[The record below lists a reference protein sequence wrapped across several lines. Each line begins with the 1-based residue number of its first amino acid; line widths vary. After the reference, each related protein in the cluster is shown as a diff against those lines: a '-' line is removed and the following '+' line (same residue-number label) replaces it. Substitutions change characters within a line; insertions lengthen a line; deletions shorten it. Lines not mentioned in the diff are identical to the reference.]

1 MSATEALAFLG
12 RRLRGP
18 VGSRGSRP
26 NARLTETVSGP
37 QEVTAGI
44 DLGPQTWTVERA
56 HTPRRIVTG
65 PDGRTAEVTDHVVLI
80 HRTA

>member
-18 VGSRGSRP
+18 VGSRDSRP

-37 QEVTAGI
+37 REVTAGI
-44 DLGPQTWTVERA
+44 DLDPETWTVERA
-56 HTPRRIVTG
+56 DPPRRIVAG
-65 PDGRTAEVTDHVVLI
+65 PDGRTAEATDHVVLI